1 MSPLILRFV
10 PGDNIRIDDHW
21 KLGFEEG
28 FYLSGHIG
36 FYPTFATGM
45 FMAESYMFSY
55 PEIKELA
62 IIVDDDYMVIETD
75 ADRIMA
81 KLKYG

>member
-10 PGDNIRIDDHW
+10 PGDNIRID
-21 KLGFEEG
+21 G